1 MWIYWISLMDINGYQ
16 WIRMDIQD
24 GYLIQ
29 YNKSD
34 MFRLRPVYIH
44 EYPYISIHIHRY
56 PTYPQ
61 GPSSQMMMSP
71 FGEIRANF
79 VDVYLI
85 FSLITW
91 EHQRIIK
98 MQLSKSK
105 DQKKMKY
112 MMTEWYF
119 IQKIMS
125 NEIEWLIIMN
135 LHEDKCKSDRFEN
148 PFDSI
153 VKQVAK

>member
-61 GPSSQMMMSP
+61 GPSSQM
-71 FGEIRANF
+71 R
-79 VDVYLI
+79 L
-85 FSLITW
+85 LL
-91 EHQRIIK
+91 RILKNI
-98 MQLSKSK
+98 SV
-105 DQKKMKY
+105 
-112 MMTEWYF
+112 
-119 IQKIMS
+119 KI
-125 NEIEWLIIMN
+125 WLICIHRWSLGQYAEVQSGWILATWTCTPKKDVIGSSQVMSKPPLRSKALMN
-135 LHEDKCKSDRFEN
+135 CLLRSSLVEVPSWHWKIKHAWFIPC
-148 PFDSI
+148 
-153 VKQVAK
+153 